1 MWNRGTLR
9 PAGPPGHFTL
19 DVAYVGNHGVRTP
32 TNVNLNVSYTLN
44 SGQRWGCLCPRT
56 QAYTERWRGFSSSYH
71 SLQAKFD
78 RRFFNGLSITS
89 SFTWQK
95 ASTTR
100 PATTAT

>member
-1 MWNRGTLR
+1 
-9 PAGPPGHFTL
+9 
-19 DVAYVGNHGVRTP
+19 
-32 TNVNLNVSYTLN
+32 VNLNVSYTLN
-44 SGQRWGCLCPRT
+44 SGNAGDVFAPRT

-89 SFTWQK
+89 SFTGRRP
-95 ASTTR
+95 STTR